1 MHLFVNKHI
10 FFILASKQ
18 QTPATGKERRR
29 IGQKVIQIFS
39 VEIDLHTSGLALLV
53 HYIKLSFFNKN
64 SNTGQTES
72 KIENPT
78 KRPNEP
84 PIDPNIPTPS

>member
-18 QTPATGKERRR
+18 QTPASGKERRR
-29 IGQKVIQIFS
+29 IRHKVIQIFS
-39 VEIDLHTSGLALLV
+39 VEIDLHTSHLALLV

-64 SNTGQTES
+64 SNIEKRES
-72 KIENPT
+72 KIEKPT
-78 KRPNEP
+78 KSPNEP